1 MTTDQTAM
9 MEVFVAAGQIV
20 AQLQLEHGPINMLLT
35 SEEARVFA
43 TQLWACADEI
53 EDDRKAQEG
62 R

>member
-1 MTTDQTAM
+1 MSVDQTAM
-9 MEVFVAAGQIV
+9 MEIFVAAGQIV
-20 AQLQLEHGPINMLLT
+20 AQLQLEQGPISMLLT
-35 SEEARVFA
+35 SGEARVFA